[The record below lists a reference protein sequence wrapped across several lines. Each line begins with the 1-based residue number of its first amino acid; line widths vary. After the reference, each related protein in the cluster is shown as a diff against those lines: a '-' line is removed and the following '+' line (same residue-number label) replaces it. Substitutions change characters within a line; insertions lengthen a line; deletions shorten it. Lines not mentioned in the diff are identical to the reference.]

1 MKQWKVSYQNQDGV
15 AGQIS
20 VALDDCPSLEEAA
33 QLVQAQLFPVASKL
47 DLNDL
52 DGRVFAPTA
61 ENLEKQNAVKITNI
75 TEASA

>member
-15 AGQIS
+15 AGQIN

-33 QLVQAQLFPVASKL
+33 QLVQAQLFPVAAKL

-52 DGRVFAPTA
+52 DGRVSAPTA
-61 ENLEKQNAVKITNI
+61 ENLEKQNAVKITDI
-75 TEASA
+75 TQASA